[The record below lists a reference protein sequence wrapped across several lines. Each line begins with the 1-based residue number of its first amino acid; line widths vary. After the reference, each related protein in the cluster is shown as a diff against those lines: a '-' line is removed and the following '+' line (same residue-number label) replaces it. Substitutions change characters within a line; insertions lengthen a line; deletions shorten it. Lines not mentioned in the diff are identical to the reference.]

1 MIRQRVLLND
11 DLILRKLYTENF
23 SFIHMLFDVKVI
35 QATTLKE
42 KMDIYNNTVDQN
54 KVNIRVFHNKV
65 LAFEEIINANVVF
78 CMLLIG
84 RIPINRLLIG
94 INMIKDPSFGCDVC
108 LNCR

>member
-11 DLILRKLYTENF
+11 NLILRKLYTENF

-65 LAFEEIINANVVF
+65 FEEIINANVVF

-84 RIPINRLLIG
+84 T
-94 INMIKDPSFGCDVC
+94 NMIKDPSFGCDVC
-108 LNCR
+108 LNCRGSILAF

>member
-65 LAFEEIINANVVF
+65 FEEIINANMVF
-78 CMLLIG
+78 CM
-84 RIPINRLLIG
+84 LLIG
-94 INMIKDPSFGCDVC
+94 INMIKDPSFRCDVC
-108 LNCR
+108 LNCRGSILAF

>member
-1 MIRQRVLLND
+1 
-11 DLILRKLYTENF
+11 
-23 SFIHMLFDVKVI
+23 MLFDVKVI
-35 QATTLKE
+35 QE

-54 KVNIRVFHNKV
+54 KVNIIRIFHNKV
-65 LAFEEIINANVVF
+65 FEEIINANVVF

>member
-11 DLILRKLYTENF
+11 NLILRKLYTENF

-42 KMDIYNNTVDQN
+42 TFITTLLIKI
-54 KVNIRVFHNKV
+54 NIRVFHNKV
-65 LAFEEIINANVVF
+65 QVLEEIINANVIF
-78 CMLLIG
+78 CMLL
-84 RIPINRLLIG
+84 LG

>member
-11 DLILRKLYTENF
+11 NLILRKLYTENL

-78 CMLLIG
+78 CMLLLG
-84 RIPINRLLIG
+84 TEYQY
-94 INMIKDPSFGCDVC
+94 D
-108 LNCR
+108 

>member
-42 KMDIYNNTVDQN
+42 KMDSYNNTVDQN

-65 LAFEEIINANVVF
+65 FEEIINANVVF

-84 RIPINRLLIG
+84 
-94 INMIKDPSFGCDVC
+94 INMIKDPSFRCDVC
-108 LNCR
+108 LNCRGSILAF

>member
-65 LAFEEIINANVVF
+65 FEEIINANMVF
-78 CMLLIG
+78 CM
-84 RIPINRLLIG
+84 LLIG

>member
-65 LAFEEIINANVVF
+65 FEEIINANVVF

-84 RIPINRLLIG
+84 
-94 INMIKDPSFGCDVC
+94 INMIKDPSFRCDVC
-108 LNCR
+108 LNCRGSTLAF

>member
-11 DLILRKLYTENF
+11 NLILRKLYTENF

-35 QATTLKE
+35 QAKTLKE

-78 CMLLIG
+78 CMLLLG
-84 RIPINRLLIG
+84 TEYQY
-94 INMIKDPSFGCDVC
+94 D
-108 LNCR
+108 